1 MSELGGWVGHLAAVV
16 LMAGLAEMLMP
27 PGRLQG
33 YARAVLGLIVLLVV
47 LTPLLDLLHQGVSW
61 SLPDAAVPPS
71 VAVPSEAAL
80 TRQVFA
86 EMLADRAV
94 AAAESVTGVTGAT
107 AQVTL
112 QPAQGD
118 AEPTVASAAVTV
130 RSAAGAPAAPVVA
143 SRVAAALGIDP
154 GRVSVREVQSP

>member
-71 VAVPSEAAL
+71 VAVPSEAA
-80 TRQVFA
+80 
-86 EMLADRAV
+86 
-94 AAAESVTGVTGAT
+94 
-107 AQVTL
+107 VTL